1 MYEKKKK
8 ILIISVMNS
17 WGGGEEFILRLV
29 KNLQEY
35 KFYIACP
42 QNEVSHRFSD
52 EGLNIFQINSLKKFY
67 RAEFGWNLLII
78 LKTLFSVK
86 ISSLKLTQIILQNKI
101 DLIIANGNFAGL
113 YALPASFLSGRK
125 FIGIQHL
132 IHRKNSIEEKIIR
145 LLNKKI
151 LKFVAVSN
159 SVKENLKELI
169 GDYSDEKITVINNGI
184 DSPEKVQDEKSEQI
198 NIGIVGSIVRLKGI
212 DLIINAVKDLIKNNR
227 DIYLKIYGNTRE
239 KDSEIYFDEL
249 KSIAEKNCLEKNILF
264 FSFEKNKDKL
274 YSGFEILVSFSTVP
288 ESFSYSVLEAMS
300 YGKIVI
306 ASDVGGPKEFLSEGV
321 NGFLVNPCDV
331 KALSD
336 KLKFCIDNLSSYKFS
351 EIRNNARKTVAE
363 KYSVKSFADGYK
375 KFFDSIFYN
384 LN

>member
-29 KNLQEY
+29 KNLPEY
-35 KFYIACP
+35 EFYIAST
-42 QNEVSHRFSD
+42 QNEVSRRFRD
-52 EGLNIFQINSLKKFY
+52 EGLNIFQVSSLKKFY
-67 RAEFGWNLLII
+67 RESAGWSLLIT
-78 LKTLFSVK
+78 LKTLFNVK
-86 ISSLKLTQIILQNKI
+86 ISSLRLTQIILKNKI

-132 IHRKNSIEEKIIR
+132 IQRQNSIEEKIIR
-145 LLNKKI
+145 LLNKRI
-151 LKFVAVSN
+151 SKFVAVSN
-159 SVKENLKELI
+159 PVKENLKELI
-169 GDYSDEKITVINNGI
+169 GNYTDEKIAVINNGI
-184 DSPEKVQDEKSEQI
+184 DLPEKIQSEKSKQI

-212 DLIINAVKDLIKNNR
+212 DLIINAAKELIKNNR
-227 DIYLKIYGNTRE
+227 DIHLKIYGNTRE
-239 KDSEIYFDEL
+239 RDSEIYFDEL
-249 KSIAEKNCLEKNILF
+249 KSQIRESDLDWNVHF
-264 FSFEKNKDKL
+264 FSFEKDKDKL
-274 YSGFEILVSFSTVP
+274 YSGFDILVSFSAVP

-306 ASDVGGPKEFLSEGV
+306 ASDVGGPKEFLSDGI
-321 NGFLVNPCDV
+321 NGFLVKPGDV

-336 KLKFCIDNLSSYKFS
+336 KLKYCIDNLPRDKFS
-351 EIRNNARKTVAE
+351 KIRNNARKTVAE

-375 KFFDSIFYN
+375 KFFDSIF
-384 LN
+384 